1 MATIGGN
8 LHGTTLNGSLG
19 RLRPIITKAPGP
31 AAFLVST
38 AGIQQVQGSEFM
50 QRLNALPD
58 TVSGTMYTPIYS
70 PANVT
75 VTPNSASELTAV
87 PGADVVNLDLGE
99 VCGVQPQHPQL
110 PKTKEAIAE
119 IVWV

>member
-1 MATIGGN
+1 
-8 LHGTTLNGSLG
+8 
-19 RLRPIITKAPGP
+19 
-31 AAFLVST
+31 
-38 AGIQQVQGSEFM
+38 M
-50 QRLNALPD
+50 QRINALPD
-58 TVSGTMYTPIYS
+58 TVAGTMYTSIYS
-70 PANVT
+70 PADAT

-119 IVWV
+119 IVWGLTHGESEQPGAGSCAV